1 MRRRTVASSFCQP
14 CGVSPLDPVKQAAAQ
29 AAHKWNVLRQQQQ
42 SQRQHPEANNRQKPQ
57 EAATEK
63 QQGDWYPD
71 LSGRWLA
78 QPSDP
83 ARKWPWQL
91 GDERF
96 NTRIIKHFWSM
107 TLSRRSG
114 ESVRLLDKLLFRREA
129 IGSARS
135 P

>member
-1 MRRRTVASSFCQP
+1 M
-14 CGVSPLDPVKQAAAQ
+14 SPLDPVKQAAAQ

-71 LSGRWLA
+71 PSGRSLA

-83 ARKWPWQL
+83 ARKRPWQL
-91 GDERF
+91 GDERLD
-96 NTRIIKHFWSM
+96 TRIIEH
-107 TLSRRSG
+107 SG
-114 ESVRLLDKLLFRREA
+114 V
-129 IGSARS
+129 
-135 P
+135 